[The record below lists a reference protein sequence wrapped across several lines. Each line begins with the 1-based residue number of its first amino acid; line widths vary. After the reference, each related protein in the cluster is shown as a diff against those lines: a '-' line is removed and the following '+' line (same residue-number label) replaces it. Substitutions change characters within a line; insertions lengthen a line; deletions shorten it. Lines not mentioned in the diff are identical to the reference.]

1 MNTKIPIMVYS
12 SSWYDK
18 KYDVERSCGAV
29 DLSND
34 KAATKELLD
43 NSSHY
48 FLISYKIY
56 D

>member
-1 MNTKIPIMVYS
+1 MLVYS

-18 KYDVERSCGAV
+18 KYDIERSCGAV

-34 KAATKELLD
+34 QSATKELLS

-48 FLISYKIY
+48 FLISYKIS